1 MLKRHLAVALCTVG
15 VAFGAVLTSGTA
27 AAAPPPKNGCPGSA
41 YTLMTVDQVLE
52 IATPGFEQAVR
63 DEDANQD
70 GNLCVKLLPDAVP
83 LFDPTFIYYDN
94 KFANPR

>member
-1 MLKRHLAVALCTVG
+1 M
-15 VAFGAVLTSGTA
+15 
-27 AAAPPPKNGCPGSA
+27 
-41 YTLMTVDQVLE
+41 TLDQVLE
-52 IATPGFEQAVR
+52 IATPGFEQAVQ